1 MALSL
6 GSRKFAAEERELSRV
21 SLFLAEVEEP
31 VCQCQ
36 GTGNSGDDHQG
47 AYEKSN
53 ARKDNLK

>member
-6 GSRKFAAEERELSRV
+6 GSRKFGAEERGLSQV

-36 GTGNSGDDHQG
+36 GTGNRGDDHQWT
-47 AYEKSN
+47 YEKSN
-53 ARKDNLK
+53 ARKDDLK